1 MIKYTIRGCCAH
13 AAALALASG
22 FGWRERERAGMCVAR
37 ERGGKERL
45 TQDTLN
51 IVAFELCG
59 KGR

>member
-1 MIKYTIRGCCAH
+1 MHMLLLLLWLVG
-13 AAALALASG
+13 SV
-22 FGWRERERAGMCVAR
+22 ERESWNV
-37 ERGGKERL
+37 RGEGEKERL

>member
-1 MIKYTIRGCCAH
+1 MHMLLLLLWLVG
-13 AAALALASG
+13 SV
-22 FGWRERERAGMCVAR
+22 ERERAGMCVAR
-37 ERGGKERL
+37 SEGEKERL

>member
-1 MIKYTIRGCCAH
+1 MHMLLLLLWLVG
-13 AAALALASG
+13 SV
-22 FGWRERERAGMCVAR
+22 ERELECAWTGS
-37 ERGGKERL
+37 EGEKERL

>member
-1 MIKYTIRGCCAH
+1 MIRGCCAH

-22 FGWRERERAGMCVAR
+22 FGWRERELECAWPGS
-37 ERGGKERL
+37 EGEKERL